1 MGDSEKILDI
11 GGLEEGSLE
20 SLDQKLK
27 NLNNQ
32 VIPTK
37 FFALGGVEEIG
48 KNTYCVEHDDE
59 IIVIDAGIKFVN
71 RKHFPGL
78 SGVIPSL
85 SYLKKNQHK
94 IKALVITHGH
104 EDHIGGIVH
113 VLKEVNFPVIYS
125 PIMASELVKRK
136 VADHKLPA
144 QNIVL
149 YSPNS
154 VFFTK
159 HFAIDFYKVNHSIP
173 DSFGLCLVTPNG
185 VIVSSGDFR
194 FDFASKN
201 DKFDLQ
207 KISAI
212 STRGVDLLLC
222 ESTNAEQPGFNESEK
237 VVINEIHNIMSST
250 KGRII
255 ITFFASNIGRI
266 EEIFKI
272 AVNLNKKIIILGH
285 SIDSNVTASK
295 NVGYLKVNENIIIS
309 PKDINSY
316 PDDEILII
324 CTGSQGEE
332 NSALNNISKNK
343 HPTIKL
349 KSSDSII
356 FSSNVI
362 PGNTAAVEGV
372 INRLHKSGC
381 NIYLNSSNLKIHS
394 SGHASK
400 LEQQLF
406 VSLVNPKYIVPIHGE
421 TRMMKALARNCV
433 EIGFNEKN
441 IFIVKNGDVV
451 HLLNGVVSVSDE
463 KIDASLLY
471 IDGDETTSEGESI
484 SKKRTELGA
493 KGLVVLHIL
502 LDSKKSELHLISPI
516 ANAGSFFLSESVDF
530 VKKLSS
536 TVQSEIKNLLKSKK
550 TKTEISAMIA
560 SLLAKEIYSEKKQ
573 KPNVEIIVTDV
584 SKEDIFK
591 DPILPKQEEATVSS
605 ESQTPS

>member
-1 MGDSEKILDI
+1 MIDNNLNI
-11 GGLEEGSLE
+11 GGLSVEDQE
-20 SLDQKLK
+20 SLNKKLG
-27 NLNNQ
+27 NVVSQ
-32 VIPTK
+32 TIPTK
-37 FFALGGVEEIG
+37 FYALGGVEEIG
-48 KNTYCVEHDDE
+48 KNTYCIEHDDE
-59 IIVIDAGIKFVN
+59 ILVIDAGIKFVN
-71 RKHFPGL
+71 KRHFPGL

-85 SYLKKNQHK
+85 SYLKANQHK
-94 IKALVITHGH
+94 IKALIVTHGH

-113 VLKEVNFPVIYS
+113 VLKQVNFPIIYS
-125 PIMASELVKRK
+125 PIMASELIKRK
-136 VADHKLPA
+136 VSDNKLPN

-149 YSPNS
+149 YSSNS

-159 HFAIDFYKVNHSIP
+159 HFVIDFYKVNHSIP
-173 DSFGLCLVTPNG
+173 DSFGVALLSPNG

-207 KISAI
+207 KLSQIAS
-212 STRGVDLLLC
+212 RRKVDLLLC
-222 ESTNAEQPGFNESEK
+222 ESTNAEQSGFNESEK
-237 VVINEIHNIMSST
+237 VVINEIHNIMSSVE
-250 KGRII
+250 GRII

-285 SIDSNVTASK
+285 SIDANVTASK
-295 NVGYLKVNENIIIS
+295 NVGYLRANDEILIS

-316 PDDEILII
+316 PDNEILII
-324 CTGSQGEE
+324 CTGSQGED

-343 HPTIKL
+343 HPYIKL
-349 KSSDSII
+349 KPTDSII

-441 IFIVKNGDVV
+441 IFLVKNGDVV
-451 HLLNGVVSVSDE
+451 QLLNGEVSVPGE
-463 KIDASLLY
+463 KVDASLLY

-484 SKKRTELGA
+484 SKKRAELGA
-493 KGLVVLHIL
+493 KGIVLIHIFI
-502 LDSKKSELHLISPI
+502 DSKKQELHTISPI
-516 ANAGSFFLSESVDF
+516 ANAGCFYLTESIEF
-530 VKKLSS
+530 VKKL
-536 TVQSEIKNLLKSKK
+536 QNDIQNEIKTVLRMRKSNSELL
-550 TKTEISAMIA
+550 A
-560 SLLAKEIYSEKKQ
+560 SLKALISKELYVEKKQ
-573 KPNVEIIVTDV
+573 RPNVEVLITDIT
-584 SKEDIFK
+584 KEDLFK
-591 DPILPKQEEATVSS
+591 DGVMPKQD
-605 ESQTPS
+605 